1 MEEKQSLVKK
11 LTQYNIDLYD
21 EKFAIF
27 KDRLKEKVSDED
39 IMDFAMAFLYDIY
52 IYKKFIYL
60 MNK

>member
-52 IYKKFIYL
+52 LQKIYL
-60 MNK
+60 FDE